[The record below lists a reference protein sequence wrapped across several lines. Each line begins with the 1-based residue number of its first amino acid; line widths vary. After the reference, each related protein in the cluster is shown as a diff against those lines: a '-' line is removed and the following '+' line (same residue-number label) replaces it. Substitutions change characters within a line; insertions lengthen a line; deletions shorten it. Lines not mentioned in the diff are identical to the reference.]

1 MHAMGALAV
10 VLLVAL
16 AGCQTAAPV
25 AETEPQRIAAP
36 EPEPVPPPPVQP
48 PPAPVPTVT
57 ASGRALADGVGMYD
71 AGNFNGAIKRLL
83 GAKEIWDDSTGAD
96 ALSNKLAA
104 HKYIAFSYCVT
115 NRRTQCRKH
124 FVDAIKLDA
133 NFKLEPT
140 EKTHPVWG
148 AEFERAQK
156 QASAPTAPTKP
167 PASSAA
173 KPSTK
178 AKAQ

>member
-10 VLLVAL
+10 VLLVAM
-16 AGCQTAAPV
+16 AGCQTAVPV
-25 AETEPQRIAAP
+25 AEAEPQRIATP
-36 EPEPVPPPPVQP
+36 EPEPIPPPPVQP

-57 ASGRALADGVGMYD
+57 ASGRALADGVGLYD

-83 GAKEIWDDSTGAD
+83 GAKEIWDDSTSAD

-133 NFKLEPT
+133 KFTLEPT

-148 AEFERAQK
+148 PEFERAKK
-156 QASAPTAPTKP
+156 QASAPVKP

-173 KPSTK
+173 KPPTK
-178 AKAQ
+178 SKAQ